1 MTRVGAVPASTRDQ
15 GQVPLRLTRRGRLV
29 VTLLGTVL
37 AGSIGSAV
45 IGLATA
51 TDAMA
56 TDSATVAYTVKPGD
70 SLWSIAQHLQPT
82 GDPRDLV
89 VQLTRINPSAA
100 SGLMAGQVLQL
111 PGQ

>member
-1 MTRVGAVPASTRDQ
+1 MTRMGAVAASTRDQ